1 MKYQNIYIARR
12 DSGDNRKYIGKIG
25 KNIIKKFFSMGGI
38 SIFYRKKIKIYMS
51 YFFKW

>member
-1 MKYQNIYIARR
+1 M
-12 DSGDNRKYIGKIG
+12 GKIG

-51 YFFKW
+51 YFAMAPHPLHPHP